1 MPQEDENLFQSMSRL
16 IDSGIDPVER
26 SADIWERYGET
37 VAALI
42 LDSSGFSRVTESH
55 GIIHFLSRLMLL
67 RNICQ
72 PLFNHHNC
80 KRLHFE
86 ADNAFAIFDSVE
98 DAIASARELHQK
110 VYEARLMLTET
121 ERFRVSMGIG
131 YGKML
136 FSETLEGYFSEEM
149 NFASK
154 LGEDIARGDETRLTE
169 SAYNRARPDSVAGF
183 EAQTINVS
191 GVSLNHYL
199 LKFEPA
205 DQK

>member
-1 MPQEDENLFQSMSRL
+1 MMKHEE
-16 IDSGIDPVER
+16 
-26 SADIWERYGET
+26 IWHRYGET

-67 RNICQ
+67 RNICK
-72 PLFNHHNC
+72 PIFEAHNC

-98 DAIASARELHQK
+98 DAIESALQVHSAL
-110 VYEARLMLTET
+110 YEAKLMLTEE
-121 ERFRVSMGIG
+121 ERFRVGIGIG

-136 FSETLEGYFSEEM
+136 YSETLEGYFSEEM

-154 LGEDIARGDETRLTE
+154 LGEDLADGDETLISD
-169 SAYNRARPDSVAGF
+169 SAYQQADKQLTGEFSPR
-183 EAQTINVS
+183 ETQIS
-191 GVSLNHYL
+191 GISLKHYRHTFSP
-199 LKFEPA
+199 KS
-205 DQK
+205 

>member
-1 MPQEDENLFQSMSRL
+1 MPRDKENLFQSMSRF
-16 IDSGIDPVER
+16 IESGIDPMMKHEE
-26 SADIWERYGET
+26 IWHRYGET

-67 RNICQ
+67 RNICK
-72 PLFNHHNC
+72 PIFEAHNC

-98 DAIASARELHQK
+98 DAIESALQVHSAL
-110 VYEARLMLTET
+110 YEAKLMLTEE
-121 ERFRVSMGIG
+121 ERFRVGIGIG

-136 FSETLEGYFSEEM
+136 YSETLEGYFSEEM

-154 LGEDIARGDETRLTE
+154 LGEDLADGDETLISD
-169 SAYNRARPDSVAGF
+169 SAYQQADKQLTGEFSPR
-183 EAQTINVS
+183 ETQIS
-191 GVSLNHYL
+191 GISLKHYRHTFSP
-199 LKFEPA
+199 KS
-205 DQK
+205 